1 MDQLH
6 KEAVEWMYERGFGG
20 LENRVNCAEMAGEG
34 RCSRSGKY
42 RGVSLLNHVMKVLE
56 SILDGRTMRSVEDV
70 ETEI

>member
-1 MDQLH
+1 
-6 KEAVEWMYERGFGG
+6 
-20 LENRVNCAEMAGEG
+20 MAGEG

-42 RGVSLLNHVMKVLE
+42 RGVALLNHVMKVLE